1 MNSFTLKSY
10 SKINFHLGV
19 LGKIKSGYHKI
30 ESFILFSDL
39 FDKITIKEIL
49 KKEHKIYFYGKFSNG
64 IPERN
69 TIRHLLEILEKK
81 KKLLGKKYLIK
92 IQKNIPLKSGM
103 GGGSMNAATIL
114 NYFIKRKIIK
124 IKKSEIVNICSKIGS
139 DVILGLDNKPKIL
152 KHNGKIV
159 KFSKKL
165 NFHLVFIKPSF
176 GCNTK
181 SIYKDVKVFS
191 NSLFKI
197 RKSLS
202 KLKIDSFKNDL
213 EKVSFKKYPQ
223 LFSLKK
229 KLTKIPNILSARMTG
244 SGSTLVGYFGRKKDA
259 LNGVKILKKKY
270 KNHWCIVSK
279 TI

>member
-1 MNSFTLKSY
+1 
-10 SKINFHLGV
+10 
-19 LGKIKSGYHKI
+19 
-30 ESFILFSDL
+30 
-39 FDKITIKEIL
+39 
-49 KKEHKIYFYGKFSNG
+49 
-64 IPERN
+64 
-69 TIRHLLEILEKK
+69 
-81 KKLLGKKYLIK
+81 
-92 IQKNIPLKSGM
+92 M

-124 IKKSEIVNICSKIGS
+124 IKKSEIINICSKIGS

-152 KHNGKIV
+152 KYNGKIV

-165 NFHLVFIKPSF
+165 NFHLVFIKPNF

-213 EKVSFKKYPQ
+213 EKVS
-223 LFSLKK
+223 
-229 KLTKIPNILSARMTG
+229 PNL
-244 SGSTLVGYFGRKKDA
+244 LDK
-259 LNGVKILKKKY
+259 
-270 KNHWCIVSK
+270 
-279 TI
+279 